1 MSNNNIWNDF
11 ITIDGE
17 NYNIKVYANV
27 KRNADFLDRYAKRLS
42 DGDLSRKL
50 IGVYF
55 NYKSIKFEKQTDENY
70 SEYKRL
76 FNKLTECKEFHD
88 IKIGNFSFKAYFS
101 GVSDSMYKF
110 KDGKE
115 YYKDLTVDFTA
126 KKPYLT

>member
-1 MSNNNIWNDF
+1 MPNNNTWSEF

-17 NYNIKVYANV
+17 NYNIRVYANV

-70 SEYKRL
+70 NEYKRL
-76 FNKLTECKEFHD
+76 YSKLTECEEFHD
-88 IKIGNFSFKAYFS
+88 IQIGNFSFRAYFS
-101 GVSDSMYKF
+101 GVSDNMYKF

-126 KKPYLT
+126 KKPHLT